1 MRSWQV
7 LRASFGKLA
16 FQQRAQQFGHGH
28 ALREGRYLD
37 ARPHRGRDVEG
48 QARGVEVAFLDAVG
62 VALTNPRLG
71 VRVRRWTCADG
82 DALAVALAHVGHR
95 SSSSVSAAIS
105 RAAALSGAVSRASR
119 PAATLSANTM
129 RRSEEHT
136 SELQSLMRISYA
148 VFCLK

>member
-1 MRSWQV
+1 MAAAQPWPPERMRSWQV

-62 VALTNPRLG
+62 VALTNPR
-71 VRVRRWTCADG
+71 
-82 DALAVALAHVGHR
+82 
-95 SSSSVSAAIS
+95 
-105 RAAALSGAVSRASR
+105 
-119 PAATLSANTM
+119 
-129 RRSEEHT
+129 SEEHT
-136 SELQSLMRISYA
+136 SELPSLMRTSYA
-148 VFCLK
+148 VFC

>member
-1 MRSWQV
+1 MAAAQLWPPERMRSWQV

-16 FQQRAQQFGHGH
+16 FQQRAQPFGPGH

-71 VRVRRWTCADG
+71 RRVRRWTCAAGHTRKSDG
-82 DALAVALAHVGHR
+82 WGKSVAD
-95 SSSSVSAAIS
+95 
-105 RAAALSGAVSRASR
+105 
-119 PAATLSANTM
+119 
-129 RRSEEHT
+129 
-136 SELQSLMRISYA
+136 
-148 VFCLK
+148 